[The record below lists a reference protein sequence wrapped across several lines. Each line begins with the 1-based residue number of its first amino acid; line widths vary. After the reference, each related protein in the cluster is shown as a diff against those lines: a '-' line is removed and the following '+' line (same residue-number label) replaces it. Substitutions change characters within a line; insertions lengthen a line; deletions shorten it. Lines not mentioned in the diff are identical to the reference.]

1 MTEMANADHAVRN
14 QQMIMLALALTAAK
28 ALGRNRVIIV
38 IGLAGVAVVV
48 HRRGAAAS
56 AALKRWAADNAKV
69 WRHR

>member
-14 QQMIMLALALTAAK
+14 QQMIMLALALTTAK

-38 IGLAGVAVVV
+38 VGLAGVAVVM